1 MEVTVHAMCTL
12 GPEIAISSGRR
23 SLGERAALSGVRLR
37 LRGTTNFGLS
47 ASRAVGLTPTV
58 AVTCGSTLGRT
69 LGTEVNAKSC
79 ATASRVKMQY
89 RLHLAL
95 CTSYVQQV
103 PRIPPKDEHGTFPNS
118 VLLPA
123 AFLLHYAK
131 AVRAH
136 TLGAMNVHHAKYQLR
151 DTVL

>member
-1 MEVTVHAMCTL
+1 MTVHAMCTL
-12 GPEIAISSGRR
+12 GTRNCHIK
-23 SLGERAALSGVRLR
+23 RAAQSRRARCSIRRTIATTRHYKLWPIGESCSRL
-37 LRGTTNFGLS
+37 GLK
-47 ASRAVGLTPTV
+47 PTV

-136 TLGAMNVHHAKYQLR
+136 TLGAMNVHHAKY
-151 DTVL
+151 